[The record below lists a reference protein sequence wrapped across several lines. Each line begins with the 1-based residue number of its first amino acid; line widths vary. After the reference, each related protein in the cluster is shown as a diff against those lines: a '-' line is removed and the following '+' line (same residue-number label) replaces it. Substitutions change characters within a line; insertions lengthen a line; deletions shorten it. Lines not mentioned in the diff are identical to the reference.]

1 MTNEGDGVQC
11 LGSGTHTR
19 MPEKNVLEMT
29 DLREVIEWLRVVK
42 KPQEERARPCGSKA
56 QVGAPKLGY
65 GVILQHGD
73 VLRRWQVLHL

>member
-42 KPQEERARPCGSKA
+42 KPQEERASP
-56 QVGAPKLGY
+56 VGPR
-65 GVILQHGD
+65 
-73 VLRRWQVLHL
+73 LRLEPPSWAVG